1 MTLYFIL
8 ASVFFIVVIAGL
20 WENTKKQSSL
30 RGVIENQALKR
41 NGEVK
46 RVFIFDLKLQFHID
60 DKVANVGLRYGGYKS
75 QSTTIIH
82 CKLNNPDGLHLRI
95 YKEHFLSKLSKKC
108 GLKEIE
114 VMNPEFDDEF
124 VIKGKDENRIRDFLS
139 IDIQQE
145 LLKFKGL
152 RMDFRITHKL
162 LKITVSDV
170 LTNEFELT
178 QFLDIAT
185 VCVRKVSEV

>member
-1 MTLYFIL
+1 M
-8 ASVFFIVVIAGL
+8 G
-20 WENTKKQSSL
+20 QSP
-30 RGVIENQALKR
+30 RQV
-41 NGEVK
+41 
-46 RVFIFDLKLQFHID
+46 
-60 DKVANVGLRYGGYKS
+60 
-75 QSTTIIH
+75 TTI
-82 CKLNNPDGLHLRI
+82 LTQGA
-95 YKEHFLSKLSKKC
+95 
-108 GLKEIE
+108 
-114 VMNPEFDDEF
+114 
-124 VIKGKDENRIRDFLS
+124 